1 MKESKK
7 FIALAIGACSFLMG
21 CSDSN
26 PTNIGQPADTPNT
39 PSFTA
44 FSCQE
49 VTDATVA
56 AQLESAKASIKD
68 VLEELGDNNLK
79 NAQAISAQTKSTFK
93 AVLDKYPANCEAQ
106 LGYALSIITD
116 LMNNTKI
123 KAFVDTV
130 TNKANLADMGIE
142 DFNQLLI
149 ADNGKHLTSM
159 SQEAIAAAIPSLDS
173 AIIYLKNI
181 VGDDNF
187 VCHYN
192 IEDRS
197 FELDRGEFAPALA
210 TMFVAKALLTFG
222 ASLNID
228 ISANGKY
235 DWMNDADKYNGDSK
249 TFANQIIALMD
260 KGSSFTTVYDNW
272 KSRYKDIPNLLDSAI
287 QFVEVGLQYGI
298 DESKNG
304 IKTQLNDPY
313 IVGDD
318 EMADVSAKD
327 FQKAIDSL
335 EQYRKALH
343 TGVEI
348 TLPAGSKVT
357 INIAK
362 FFEITDGWQDYL
374 PYHKFNDYSVWNIP
388 VDGFYWSA
396 NLYGDSHAEY
406 EINKAIRTQIEKSIK
421 IDYFYGYL
429 YGGYSHTAGTA
440 EYCADVEYGVSYMYR
455 CFDVKAT
462 NCTVTFEP
470 NDDYYYGNENTK
482 IIETVAPITLSSS
495 ICQVQNGVQLFATAY
510 DDYEQNAFYFTDPAG
525 NKTISLQGLE
535 NGKVTEAELAYA
547 IENNKRPTPKDYTLD
562 DMKNLIFFPDV
573 TFGGVFPGMTANQFW
588 EILKTESRNDDAYDW

>member
-1 MKESKK
+1 MKQSKK
-7 FIALAIGACSFLMG
+7 LIALAIGACSFMMG

-26 PTNIGQPADTPNT
+26 PTNVAQSADTPTT
-39 PSFTA
+39 PNFNA

-49 VTDATVA
+49 VSDAAVA
-56 AQLESAKASIKD
+56 AQLEDAKASIKD

-123 KAFVDTV
+123 KAFIDTV
-130 TNKANLADMGIE
+130 SNKTNLADMGVE
-142 DFNQLLI
+142 DFNRLLI
-149 ADNGKHLTSM
+149 AGNGKHLTSM
-159 SQEAIAAAIPSLDS
+159 AQEAMAAAIPSLDS

-187 VCHYN
+187 VCHYDLGN
-192 IEDRS
+192 RRL
-197 FELDRGEFAPALA
+197 ELDRGEFAPALA

-228 ISANGKY
+228 ISSNGKY
-235 DWMNDADKYNGDSK
+235 DWMTDADKYNGDSK
-249 TFANQIIALMD
+249 RFADHIIALMD

-272 KSRYKDIPNLLDSAI
+272 KPRYRDIPNLLDSAI

-304 IKTQLNDPY
+304 TKTQLNDPY

-343 TGVEI
+343 SGVEI

-374 PYHKFNDYSVWNIP
+374 PYHKFYDYSEWNLP
-388 VDGFYWSA
+388 TEGFYWSPR
-396 NLYGDSHAEY
+396 LYGDSHAEY
-406 EINKAIRTQIEKSIK
+406 EINKAVKAQVEKSTP
-421 IDYFYGYL
+421 IDYFYGSL
-429 YGGYSHTAGTA
+429 YSGYDYENGTA
-440 EYCADVEYGVSYMYR
+440 EYCANFEINRRYTYHCFKVST
-455 CFDVKAT
+455 T
-462 NCTVTFEP
+462 NCTVSFVKSY
-470 NDDYYYGNENTK
+470 DYYNEGNKNVM
-482 IIETVAPITLSSS
+482 ETISPVTLSSS
-495 ICQVQNGVQLFATAY
+495 ICQVQNGVSLFATAY
-510 DDYEQNAFYFTDPAG
+510 DDFVQNAFYFTDPMG
-525 NKTISLQGLE
+525 NKTISLQALE
-535 NGKVTEAELAYA
+535 NGKVDEAELAYA
-547 IENNKRPTPKDYTLD
+547 IENNRRPNSKDYTLD

-588 EILKTESRNDDAYDW
+588 QVLKTESRNDDAYDW

>member
-1 MKESKK
+1 MKKTSKL
-7 FIALAIGACSFLMG
+7 ITLAIGACSFMMG

-26 PTNIGQPADTPNT
+26 PTNVAQPADTPTSPN
-39 PSFTA
+39 FNA

-79 NAQAISAQTKSTFK
+79 NAQTISAQTKSTFK
-93 AVLDKYPANCEAQ
+93 SVLDKYPANCEAQ

-123 KAFVDTV
+123 KSFIDTV
-130 TNKANLADMGIE
+130 TNKTNLADMGVE
-142 DFNQLLI
+142 DFNKLLI
-149 ADNGKHLTSM
+149 AGDGKHLTTM
-159 SQEAIAAAIPSLDS
+159 GQEALAAAIPSLDS

-187 VCHYN
+187 VCHYDLEN
-192 IEDRS
+192 RKL
-197 FELDRGEFAPALA
+197 ELDRGEFAPALA
-210 TMFVAKALLTFG
+210 TMFVAKAVLTFG

-228 ISANGKY
+228 ISSNGKY
-235 DWMNDADKYNGDSK
+235 DWMTDADEYDGDTK
-249 TFANQIIALMD
+249 RFADHIISLMD

-272 KSRYKDIPNLLDSAI
+272 KTRYRDIPNLLDSAI

-298 DESKNG
+298 DESKKG
-304 IKTQLNDPY
+304 IQTQLNDPY

-343 TGVEI
+343 SGVEI

-357 INIAK
+357 VNIAK

-374 PYHKFNDYSVWNIP
+374 PYHKTNDYSVWNIP
-388 VDGFYWSA
+388 AEGFYWA
-396 NLYGDSHAEY
+396 PQLWGGDTYAEF
-406 EINKAIRTQIEKSIK
+406 EINKAVRAQIEKNGRK
-421 IDYFYGYL
+421 ADYFYGDL
-429 YGGYSHTAGTA
+429 YTTAYPAGTA
-440 EYCADVEYGVSYMYR
+440 EYCADAEFNNDYMYQ

-462 NCTVTFEP
+462 NCTVTFTP
-470 NDDYYYGNENTK
+470 TDNYYHGSDDTSILK
-482 IIETVAPITLSSS
+482 TLAPVTLSSS
-495 ICQVQNGVQLFATAY
+495 VCKIQDGVQVFAIPY
-510 DDYEQNAFYFTDPAG
+510 DEYIPNVFYFTDPAG
-525 NKTISLQGLE
+525 NKTISIQGLL
-535 NGKVTEAELAYA
+535 NGKVSEEMIAKA
-547 IENNKRPTPKDYTLD
+547 IETNRKAKFYNYTLD
-562 DMKNLIFFPDV
+562 EMQNLIFFPDITV
-573 TFGGVFPGMTANQFW
+573 GGVFPGMTEARFW
-588 EILKTESRNDDAYDW
+588 EIFKTESRSSGIDW

>member
-1 MKESKK
+1 MKRSNKL
-7 FIALAIGACSFLMG
+7 IALAFGTCSFFLG

-26 PTNIGQPADTPNT
+26 PTNVGQPAETPTT
-39 PSFTA
+39 PTFSA

-56 AQLESAKASIKD
+56 AQLESAKSSIKD

-79 NAQAISAQTKSTFK
+79 SAQAISAQTKSTFK
-93 AVLDKYPANCEAQ
+93 SVLDKYPANCEAQ

-123 KAFVDTV
+123 KSFIDTV
-130 TNKANLADMGIE
+130 TNKSNLADMGVE
-142 DFNQLLI
+142 DFNQLLV
-149 ADNGKHLTSM
+149 AGDGKHLTSM
-159 SQEAIAAAIPSLDS
+159 AQDAMAAAIPSLDS

-192 IEDRS
+192 IEDRT

-210 TMFVAKALLTFG
+210 AMFVAKAAMTFG

-228 ISANGKY
+228 ISSNGKY
-235 DWMNDADKYNGDSK
+235 DWMNDVNERKGDTK
-249 TFANQIIALMD
+249 TFSDQIMALMD
-260 KGSSFTTVYDNW
+260 KGSSFTTVYDSW
-272 KSRYKDIPNLLDSAI
+272 KPRYRDIPNLLDSAI

-298 DESKNG
+298 EESKQG
-304 IKTQLNDPY
+304 VKTQLNDPY
-313 IVGDD
+313 IVGDG
-318 EMADVSAKD
+318 EMSDVSARD

-335 EQYRKALH
+335 EHYRKALH
-343 TGVEI
+343 TGVEV

-374 PYHKFNDYSVWNIP
+374 PYHKTNDYSVWNIP
-388 VDGFYWSA
+388 SEGFFWSTG
-396 NLYGDSHAEY
+396 LYGDSHAEY
-406 EINKAIRTQIEKSIK
+406 EINKAVRAQIEKTTK
-421 IDYFYGYL
+421 VDYFYGYL

-440 EYCADVEYGVSYMYR
+440 EYCADVDYNDHYMYH
-455 CFDVKAT
+455 CFEAKAT
-462 NCTVTFEP
+462 NCIVTFESK
-470 NDDYYYGNENTK
+470 DDYYYGNETKK
-482 IIETVAPITLSSS
+482 IIETIAPITLSSS

-510 DDYEQNAFYFTDPAG
+510 DDYVQNVFYFTDPAG

-535 NGKVTEAELAYA
+535 NGKVDEAQLAYA
-547 IENNKRPTPKDYTLD
+547 IENNKRPYPKDYTLD
-562 DMKNLIFFPDV
+562 DLQNLIFFPDI
-573 TFGGVFPGMTANQFW
+573 TFGGVLPGMTTDKFW
-588 EILKTESRNDDAYDW
+588 QVLKTESRTDDAYDW

>member
-249 TFANQIIALMD
+249 TFADQIIALMD

-272 KSRYKDIPNLLDSAI
+272 KPRYKDIPNLLDSAI

-318 EMADVSAKD
+318 EMSDVSVSD

-335 EQYRKALH
+335 EHYRKALH
-343 TGVEI
+343 TGVEV
-348 TLPAGSKVT
+348 TLPHGSKVT
-357 INIAK
+357 INVAK
-362 FFEITDGWQDYL
+362 FFEITNGWQEYL
-374 PYHKFNDYSVWNIP
+374 PYHKFNDASAWNNPDAAAIWDEDPEYSFAESESVIMQQSLI
-388 VDGFYWSA
+388 SA
-396 NLYGDSHAEY
+396 N
-406 EINKAIRTQIEKSIK
+406 
-421 IDYFYGYL
+421 
-429 YGGYSHTAGTA
+429 
-440 EYCADVEYGVSYMYR
+440 
-455 CFDVKAT
+455 
-462 NCTVTFEP
+462 
-470 NDDYYYGNENTK
+470 
-482 IIETVAPITLSSS
+482 
-495 ICQVQNGVQLFATAY
+495 
-510 DDYEQNAFYFTDPAG
+510 
-525 NKTISLQGLE
+525 
-535 NGKVTEAELAYA
+535 VTE
-547 IENNKRPTPKDYTLD
+547 
-562 DMKNLIFFPDV
+562 LI
-573 TFGGVFPGMTANQFW
+573 
-588 EILKTESRNDDAYDW
+588 